1 MSKIFKIVKDSNPS
15 LREKSVNLDL
25 PLDKEIEDLGF
36 EMLEYL
42 KLSQDEE
49 FLKKH
54 PEVRSGV
61 GLAAPQI
68 GKNIKLIAVY
78 FFDGKKDIELV
89 LVNPKIIAESAQ
101 KCYLSSGEGCLS
113 VDRATT
119 GITPRHYRI
128 MVKGYFYDFINKK
141 LQFKTMELSG
151 YPAIVFQH
159 EYDHL
164 DGILF
169 TDKLY
174 DTLDNA
180 FPLYEEENIDEE

>member
-25 PLDKEIEDLGF
+25 PLDKEIVDLGF

-113 VDRATT
+113 VAKEHQGYIYRN
-119 GITPRHYRI
+119 YRI
-128 MVKGYFYDFINKK
+128 KVKAYNLLTKKEEVIEARGY
-141 LQFKTMELSG
+141 LS
-151 YPAIVFQH
+151 VVLQH
-159 EYDHL
+159 EIDHL
-164 DGILF
+164 SGILF
-169 TDKLY
+169 Y
-174 DTLDNA
+174 DRINNFEPFKVLSGA
-180 FPLYEEENIDEE
+180 IEL